1 MIIEDELGDV
11 HVVTASRGRHGHAS
25 ALGLGMQVE
34 IWSDVVCP
42 WCYLGKRNFEEALQQ
57 FGHRDD
63 VDVIYRSFELDPSA
77 PQGQA
82 EPVVEL
88 LASKY
93 GMTAE
98 QAEAAQRQMEQRAAQ
113 AGLTF
118 RMEGLRR
125 GNTKDAHRLLHLAGD
140 RGRQAELVER
150 LHRAYFTDQES
161 IFDHAS
167 LIRLAAAAGL
177 DPAEAGAV
185 LNSGQYAD
193 AVTAD
198 ERTAQALG
206 ANGVPFFVIDR
217 RYGISGAQPAAVMAQ
232 ALDQAWA
239 ETER

>member
-1 MIIEDELGDV
+1 
-11 HVVTASRGRHGHAS
+11 
-25 ALGLGMQVE
+25 MQVE

-57 FGHRDD
+57 FGHHDD
-63 VDVIYRSFELDPSA
+63 VDVAYRSFELDPTA

-93 GMTAE
+93 GMSPQ
-98 QAEAAQRQMEQRAAQ
+98 QAEDAQRQMEQRAAQ
-113 AGLTF
+113 SGLTF

-125 GNTKDAHRLLHLAGD
+125 GNTRDAHRLVHLARE
-140 RGRQAELVER
+140 RGLQAVMVER

-167 LIRLAAAAGL
+167 LIRLAAEVGL
-177 DPAEAGAV
+177 DPAEVAAV
-185 LNSGQYAD
+185 LESDRFSAE
-193 AVTAD
+193 VTAD
-198 ERTAQALG
+198 EQVAHALG
-206 ANGVPFFVIDR
+206 ASGVPFFVIDR
-217 RYGISGAQPAAVMAQ
+217 RYGISGAQPAAVIGR

-239 ETER
+239 EADSAS

>member
-1 MIIEDELGDV
+1 
-11 HVVTASRGRHGHAS
+11 
-25 ALGLGMQVE
+25 MQVE

-42 WCYLGKRNFEEALQQ
+42 WCYLGKRNFDQALQQ

-63 VDVIYRSFELDPSA
+63 VDVVYRSFELDPSA

-93 GMTAE
+93 GMTAA
-98 QAEAAQRQMEQRAAQ
+98 QADAAQRQMEGRAAQ

-125 GNTKDAHRLLHLAGD
+125 GNTRDAHRLVHLARD
-140 RGRQAELVER
+140 RGRQAEMVER

-167 LIRLAAAAGL
+167 LIRLATEAGL
-177 DPAEAGAV
+177 DPAEAEAV
-185 LNSGQYAD
+185 LSSDQYGD

-198 ERTAQALG
+198 EQTAQALG

-217 RYGISGAQPAAVMAQ
+217 RYGLSGAQPAAVIGQ

-239 ETER
+239 EAQA